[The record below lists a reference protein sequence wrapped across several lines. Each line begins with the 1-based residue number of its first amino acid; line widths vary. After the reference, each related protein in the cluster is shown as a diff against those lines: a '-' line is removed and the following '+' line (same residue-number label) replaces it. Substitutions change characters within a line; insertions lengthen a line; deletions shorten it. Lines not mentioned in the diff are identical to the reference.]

1 MQTLTITDLG
11 VTIPVAGMYG
21 IEQDEGD
28 QLLFDFAKTI
38 GYSVYINGQL
48 MIAKVVMNTVI
59 IGAPAYQQGQK

>member
-1 MQTLTITDLG
+1 MQTLTITDLS

-59 IGAPAYQQGQK
+59 IGAPAYE

>member
-1 MQTLTITDLG
+1 MHTLTIADQS

-59 IGAPAYQQGQK
+59 IGAPAYE

>member
-1 MQTLTITDLG
+1 MHTLTIADQS

-28 QLLFDFAKTI
+28 RLLFDFAKTI

-59 IGAPAYQQGQK
+59 IGAPAYE

>member
-1 MQTLTITDLG
+1 MQTLTITHPS

-38 GYSVYINGQL
+38 DYSVYINGKL

-59 IGAPAYQQGQK
+59 MGVPVYQQGQK